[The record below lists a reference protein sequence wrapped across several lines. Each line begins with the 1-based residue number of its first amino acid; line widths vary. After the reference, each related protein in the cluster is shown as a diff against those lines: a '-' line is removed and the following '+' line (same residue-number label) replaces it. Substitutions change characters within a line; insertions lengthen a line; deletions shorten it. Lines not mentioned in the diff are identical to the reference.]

1 MARPPKPRGKSAAA
15 AKRAPRRKKPSPL
28 APNQSWVDYK
38 DVNLLRRFL
47 SERAK
52 IRARRVTGLSQQQQ
66 QEVSRAIKLAREMA
80 LLPYVH
86 RAVTV
91 RKGGGKRGD
100 GERRGRRD
108 EGRSDESA
116 ESAVAV
122 IDADADGEGVLA
134 DDAVTEEV

>member
-100 GERRGRRD
+100 GERRPRRD
-108 EGRSDESA
+108 EGRLEDTPEEA
-116 ESAVAV
+116 TADVAV
-122 IDADADGEGVLA
+122 DLA
-134 DDAVTEEV
+134 DDAVVEEV

>member
-108 EGRSDESA
+108 EGRLEELPEEATADI
-116 ESAVAV
+116 AV
-122 IDADADGEGVLA
+122 DLA
-134 DDAVTEEV
+134 DDTVVEEV

>member
-1 MARPPKPRGKSAAA
+1 MARPPMKTRGKAAA

-28 APNQSWVDYK
+28 ASGTTWVDYK

-52 IRARRVTGLSQQQQ
+52 IRARRVTGLSAQQQ

-91 RKGGGKRGD
+91 RKGGPKRDGD
-100 GERRGRRD
+100 RRGRRD
-108 EGRSDESA
+108 ERRDEERTEDVVATEATA
-116 ESAVAV
+116 ETLDTEVV
-122 IDADADGEGVLA
+122 EEIDA
-134 DDAVTEEV
+134 

>member
-1 MARPPKPRGKSAAA
+1 MARPIKTRGKAAA

-28 APNQSWVDYK
+28 ASGTTWVDYK

-52 IRARRVTGLSQQQQ
+52 IRARRVTGLSAQQQ

-91 RKGGGKRGD
+91 RKGGPKRD
-100 GERRGRRD
+100 GERRGRRGDDRRD
-108 EGRSDESA
+108 EEASTE
-116 ESAVAV
+116 AVAEG
-122 IDADADGEGVLA
+122 AETEAAAEGVP
-134 DDAVTEEV
+134 EEVEA

>member
-1 MARPPKPRGKSAAA
+1 MARPIKTRGKAAA

-28 APNQSWVDYK
+28 ASGTTWVDYK

-52 IRARRVTGLSQQQQ
+52 IRARRVTGLSAQQQ

-91 RKGGGKRGD
+91 RKGGPKRDGD
-100 GERRGRRD
+100 RRGRRGDDRRD
-108 EGRSDESA
+108 EEATTTTEAPA
-116 ESAVAV
+116 EGAETEA
-122 IDADADGEGVLA
+122 APEAA
-134 DDAVTEEV
+134 TEEVDA